1 MACLAL
7 SQDWL
12 LDLFGVLH
20 DGKKSYPTI
29 LACMLVVSLEVCFLS
44 LLLSM
49 WILSLLKCEL
59 TSLLKSLNL
68 WSDQFII
75 LLLSLVDVW

>member
-1 MACLAL
+1 MCRFCRRVHCARLNTSIEIFARPTVACLAL

-12 LDLFGVLH
+12 LDQFGVLH

-44 LLLSM
+44 LLVSIRM
-49 WILSLLKCEL
+49 
-59 TSLLKSLNL
+59 
-68 WSDQFII
+68 D
-75 LLLSLVDVW
+75 LV